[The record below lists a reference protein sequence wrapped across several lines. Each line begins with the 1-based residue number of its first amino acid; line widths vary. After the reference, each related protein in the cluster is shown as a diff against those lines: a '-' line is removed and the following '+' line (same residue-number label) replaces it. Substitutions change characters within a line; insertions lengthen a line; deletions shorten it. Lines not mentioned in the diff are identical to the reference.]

1 MTMSCQVRQWL
12 RDDVMKDTSVAQRQ
26 LLFLLGGLETEFY
39 AVTPSPAWLTVLSL
53 SFWYFVPTASPV
65 ETVLDCF
72 LKHTAE
78 CVVDSAVLAVIRL
91 FMRLRSREPVDFAAI
106 FDPRSTTHSG
116 RILCIDFSDDIQDNT
131 LAWELCAVL
140 RASLPAFIQPS
151 CFAYLTTAFIE
162 QLVEERRWERAVFV
176 MLFNPYDAVRTK
188 LVRDLIH
195 CHIPEVFPSASPL
208 AEMKESQHL
217 LSTVMATPAVAFL
230 VDELGISPAVIYSC
244 LADHARY
251 VGDVLLEVVCRVAI
265 QEWDASF
272 ELLLK
277 HILPEAVIG
286 NNVELV
292 ATCLSLLER
301 EGVKKWR
308 RVFDVLSVYVRSV
321 SSEGGL
327 SYEGSVVLF
336 QEIEELET
344 AQTVVGRK
352 EWVKMLE
359 EMKWRVAA
367 LIVDALLK
375 ESDVDEK
382 KVEVCALQVGS
393 LRCSY
398 DIQKQLLDS
407 LQGIQVKPLCRC

>member
-12 RDDVMKDTSVAQRQ
+12 RDDVLKDTSVAQRQ

-140 RASLPAFIQPS
+140 RASQPAFIQPS

>member
-1 MTMSCQVRQWL
+1 MSCQVRQWL
-12 RDDVMKDTSVAQRQ
+12 RDDVLKDTSVAQRQ

-39 AVTPSPAWLTVLSL
+39 AVTPSPVWLTVLSL

-140 RASLPAFIQPS
+140 RASQPAFIQPS

-217 LSTVMATPAVAFL
+217 LSTVMATPAIAFL

>member
-1 MTMSCQVRQWL
+1 MSCQVRQWL
-12 RDDVMKDTSVAQRQ
+12 RDGVLKDTSVAQRQ

-106 FDPRSTTHSG
+106 FDPRSTTHTG

-140 RASLPAFIQPS
+140 RASQPAFIQPS

-195 CHIPEVFPSASPL
+195 CHIPEVFPSSSPL

-321 SSEGGL
+321 SNEGGL
-327 SYEGSVVLF
+327 SYEGSVTLF

-382 KVEVCALQVGS
+382 KVEACALQVGS

>member
-12 RDDVMKDTSVAQRQ
+12 RDDVLKDTSVAQRQ

-39 AVTPSPAWLTVLSL
+39 AVTPSPVWLTVLSL

-106 FDPRSTTHSG
+106 FDPRSTTHSV

-140 RASLPAFIQPS
+140 RASQPAFIQPS

>member
-1 MTMSCQVRQWL
+1 MSCQVRQWL

-39 AVTPSPAWLTVLSL
+39 AVTPSPGWLTVLSL

-65 ETVLDCF
+65 ETVMDCF

-91 FMRLRSREPVDFAAI
+91 FMLLRSREPVDFAAI
-106 FDPRSTTHSG
+106 FDPRSTTYTG

-140 RASLPAFIQPS
+140 RASQPAFIQSS

-195 CHIPEVFPSASPL
+195 CHIPEVFPSSSPL
-208 AEMKESQHL
+208 TEMKESQHL

-265 QEWDASF
+265 QEWDVSF

-286 NNVELV
+286 NNMELV

-308 RVFDVLSVYVRSV
+308 RVFDVLSVYVKSV

-382 KVEVCALQVGS
+382 KVEACALQVGS

-407 LQGIQVKPLCRC
+407 LQGIQVKSLCRC

>member
-1 MTMSCQVRQWL
+1 MSCQVRQWL
-12 RDDVMKDTSVAQRQ
+12 RDDVLKDTSVAQRQ

-106 FDPRSTTHSG
+106 FDPRSTTHSV

-140 RASLPAFIQPS
+140 RASQPAFIQPS

-382 KVEVCALQVGS
+382 KVEACALQVGS

>member
-1 MTMSCQVRQWL
+1 MSFQVRQWL

-140 RASLPAFIQPS
+140 RASQPAFIQPS

-265 QEWDASF
+265 QEWDVSF

>member
-1 MTMSCQVRQWL
+1 MSCQVRQWL

-140 RASLPAFIQPS
+140 RASQPAFIQPS

-265 QEWDASF
+265 QEWDVSF

>member
-1 MTMSCQVRQWL
+1 MSCQVRQWL

-140 RASLPAFIQPS
+140 RASQPAFIQPP

-195 CHIPEVFPSASPL
+195 CHIPEVFPSSSPL

-407 LQGIQVKPLCRC
+407 LQGIQVKSLCRC

>member
-106 FDPRSTTHSG
+106 FDPRSTTHTG
-116 RILCIDFSDDIQDNT
+116 KILCIDFSDDIQDNT

-140 RASLPAFIQPS
+140 RASQPAFIQPS

-382 KVEVCALQVGS
+382 KVEACALQVGS

>member
-1 MTMSCQVRQWL
+1 MTMSFQVRQWL

-106 FDPRSTTHSG
+106 FDPRSTTHTG
-116 RILCIDFSDDIQDNT
+116 KILCIDFSDDIQDNT

-140 RASLPAFIQPS
+140 RASQPAFIQSS

-195 CHIPEVFPSASPL
+195 CHIPEVFPSSSPL

-327 SYEGSVVLF
+327 SYEGSVTLF

-344 AQTVVGRK
+344 AQTVVERK

-382 KVEVCALQVGS
+382 KVEACALQVGS

-407 LQGIQVKPLCRC
+407 LQGIQVKSLCRC

>member
-1 MTMSCQVRQWL
+1 MSCQVRQWL
-12 RDDVMKDTSVAQRQ
+12 RDDVLKDTSVAQRQ

-39 AVTPSPAWLTVLSL
+39 AVTPSPGWLTVLSL

-65 ETVLDCF
+65 ETVMDCF

-140 RASLPAFIQPS
+140 RASQPAFIQPS

-217 LSTVMATPAVAFL
+217 LSTIMATPTVTFL
-230 VDELGISPAVIYSC
+230 VDELSISPAVIYSC

-277 HILPEAVIG
+277 HILPKAVIG
-286 NNVELV
+286 NNMELV

-308 RVFDVLSVYVRSV
+308 RVFDVLSVYVKSV

-327 SYEGSVVLF
+327 SYEGSVTLF

-344 AQTVVGRK
+344 AQTVVERK

-375 ESDVDEK
+375 ESAVDEK
-382 KVEVCALQVGS
+382 KVEACALQVGS

-407 LQGIQVKPLCRC
+407 LQGIQAKSLCRC

>member
-1 MTMSCQVRQWL
+1 MSCQVRQWL
-12 RDDVMKDTSVAQRQ
+12 RDGVLKDTSVAQRQ

-140 RASLPAFIQPS
+140 RASQPAFIQPS
-151 CFAYLTTAFIE
+151 CVAYLTTAFIE

-265 QEWDASF
+265 QEWDVSF

-286 NNVELV
+286 NNMELV

-308 RVFDVLSVYVRSV
+308 RVFDVLSVYVKSV

-344 AQTVVGRK
+344 AQTVVERK

-382 KVEVCALQVGS
+382 KVEACALQVGS

-407 LQGIQVKPLCRC
+407 LQGIQAKSLCRC

>member
-12 RDDVMKDTSVAQRQ
+12 RDGVLKDTSVAQRQ

-39 AVTPSPAWLTVLSL
+39 AVTPSPGWLTVLSL

-106 FDPRSTTHSG
+106 FDPRSTTHTG
-116 RILCIDFSDDIQDNT
+116 KILCIDFSDDIQDNT

-140 RASLPAFIQPS
+140 RASQPAFIQPS

>member
-12 RDDVMKDTSVAQRQ
+12 RDGVLKNTSVAQRQ

-140 RASLPAFIQPS
+140 RASQPAFIQPS

-265 QEWDASF
+265 QEWDVSF

-286 NNVELV
+286 NNMELV

-301 EGVKKWR
+301 EGVKKRR

-321 SSEGGL
+321 SNEGGL
-327 SYEGSVVLF
+327 SYEGSVTLF

-375 ESDVDEK
+375 ESDVNEK
-382 KVEVCALQVGS
+382 KVEACALQVGS

-407 LQGIQVKPLCRC
+407 LQGIQVKSLCRC

>member
-39 AVTPSPAWLTVLSL
+39 AVTPSPGWLTVLSL

-116 RILCIDFSDDIQDNT
+116 KILCIDFSDDIQDNT

-140 RASLPAFIQPS
+140 RASQPAFIQPS

-176 MLFNPYDAVRTK
+176 MLFNPYDVVRTK

-265 QEWDASF
+265 QEWDVSF

-277 HILPEAVIG
+277 HILPKAVIG
-286 NNVELV
+286 NNMELV

-308 RVFDVLSVYVRSV
+308 RVFDVLSVYVKSV

-382 KVEVCALQVGS
+382 KVEACALQVGS

-407 LQGIQVKPLCRC
+407 LQGIQAKSLCRC

>member
-1 MTMSCQVRQWL
+1 MSCQVRQWL
-12 RDDVMKDTSVAQRQ
+12 RDDVLKDTSVAQRQ

-39 AVTPSPAWLTVLSL
+39 AVTPSPVWLTVLSL

-106 FDPRSTTHSG
+106 FDPRSTTHSV

-140 RASLPAFIQPS
+140 RASQPAFIQPS
-151 CFAYLTTAFIE
+151 CFAYLTAAFIE

-308 RVFDVLSVYVRSV
+308 RVFDVLSVYVKSV

-327 SYEGSVVLF
+327 SYEGSVTLF

-344 AQTVVGRK
+344 AQTVVERK

-382 KVEVCALQVGS
+382 KVEACALQVGS

-407 LQGIQVKPLCRC
+407 LQGIQVKSLCRC

>member
-12 RDDVMKDTSVAQRQ
+12 RDGVLKDTSVAQRQ

-91 FMRLRSREPVDFAAI
+91 FMRMRSREPVDFAAI
-106 FDPRSTTHSG
+106 FDPRSTTHSV

-140 RASLPAFIQPS
+140 RASQPAFIQPS

>member
-1 MTMSCQVRQWL
+1 MSCQVRQWL
-12 RDDVMKDTSVAQRQ
+12 RDDVMKDTPVAQRQ

-140 RASLPAFIQPS
+140 RASQPAFIQPS
-151 CFAYLTTAFIE
+151 CFTYLTTAFIE

-382 KVEVCALQVGS
+382 KVEACALQVGS

>member
-1 MTMSCQVRQWL
+1 MSCQVRQWL
-12 RDDVMKDTSVAQRQ
+12 RDDVLKDTSVAQRQ

-39 AVTPSPAWLTVLSL
+39 AVTPSPVWLTVLSL

-106 FDPRSTTHSG
+106 FDPRSTTHSV

-140 RASLPAFIQPS
+140 RASQPAFIQPS

>member
-1 MTMSCQVRQWL
+1 MTMSFQVRQWL

-106 FDPRSTTHSG
+106 FDPRSTTHTG
-116 RILCIDFSDDIQDNT
+116 KILCIDFSDDIQDNT

-140 RASLPAFIQPS
+140 RASQPAFIQPS
-151 CFAYLTTAFIE
+151 CFAYLTAAFIE

-195 CHIPEVFPSASPL
+195 CHIPEVFPSSSPL

-327 SYEGSVVLF
+327 SYEGSVMLF

-344 AQTVVGRK
+344 AQTVVERK

-382 KVEVCALQVGS
+382 KVEACALQVGS

-407 LQGIQVKPLCRC
+407 LQGIQVKSLCRC

>member
-1 MTMSCQVRQWL
+1 MTMSFQVRQWL

-106 FDPRSTTHSG
+106 FDPRSTTHTG
-116 RILCIDFSDDIQDNT
+116 KILCIDFSDDIQDNT

-140 RASLPAFIQPS
+140 RASQPAFIQPS

-244 LADHARY
+244 LADHTRY
-251 VGDVLLEVVCRVAI
+251 MGDVLLEVVCRVAI
-265 QEWDASF
+265 QEWDVSF

-308 RVFDVLSVYVRSV
+308 RVFDVLSVYVKSV

-382 KVEVCALQVGS
+382 KVEACALQVGS

>member
-12 RDDVMKDTSVAQRQ
+12 RDDVMKDTPVAQRQ

-140 RASLPAFIQPS
+140 RASQPAFIQPS

-286 NNVELV
+286 NNMELV

-308 RVFDVLSVYVRSV
+308 RMFDVLSVYGRSV

>member
-1 MTMSCQVRQWL
+1 MSCQVRQWL

-106 FDPRSTTHSG
+106 FDPRSTTHTG
-116 RILCIDFSDDIQDNT
+116 KILCIDFSDDIQDNT

-140 RASLPAFIQPS
+140 RASQPAFIQPS

-382 KVEVCALQVGS
+382 KVEACALQVGS

>member
-1 MTMSCQVRQWL
+1 MTMSFQVRQWL

-140 RASLPAFIQPS
+140 RASQPAFIQPS

-265 QEWDASF
+265 QEWDVSF

-407 LQGIQVKPLCRC
+407 LQGIQAKSLCRC

>member
-1 MTMSCQVRQWL
+1 MSCQVRQWL
-12 RDDVMKDTSVAQRQ
+12 RDDVMKDTPVAQRQ

-140 RASLPAFIQPS
+140 RASQPAFIQPS

-382 KVEVCALQVGS
+382 KVEACALQVGS

>member
-39 AVTPSPAWLTVLSL
+39 AVTPSPGWLTVLSL

-65 ETVLDCF
+65 ETVMDCF

-140 RASLPAFIQPS
+140 RASQPAFIQPS

-277 HILPEAVIG
+277 YILPEAVIG

-344 AQTVVGRK
+344 AQTVVERK

-382 KVEVCALQVGS
+382 KVEACALQVGS

-407 LQGIQVKPLCRC
+407 LQGIQVKSLCRC

>member
-1 MTMSCQVRQWL
+1 MSCQVRQWL
-12 RDDVMKDTSVAQRQ
+12 RDGVLKDTSVAQRQ

-140 RASLPAFIQPS
+140 RASQPAFIQPS
-151 CFAYLTTAFIE
+151 CVAYLTTAFIE

-265 QEWDASF
+265 QEWDVSF

-286 NNVELV
+286 NNMELV

-308 RVFDVLSVYVRSV
+308 RVFDVLSVYVKSV

-327 SYEGSVVLF
+327 SYEGSVTLF

-344 AQTVVGRK
+344 AQTVVERK

-382 KVEVCALQVGS
+382 KVEACALQVGS

-407 LQGIQVKPLCRC
+407 LQGIQAKSLCRC

>member
-1 MTMSCQVRQWL
+1 MSCQVRQWL

-286 NNVELV
+286 SNVELV

>member
-1 MTMSCQVRQWL
+1 MSCQVRQWL

-39 AVTPSPAWLTVLSL
+39 AVTPSPGWLTVLSL

-131 LAWELCAVL
+131 LAWELCVVL
-140 RASLPAFIQPS
+140 RASQPAFIQPS
-151 CFAYLTTAFIE
+151 CFAYLTAAFIE

-176 MLFNPYDAVRTK
+176 MLFNPYDVVRTK

-195 CHIPEVFPSASPL
+195 CHIPEVFPSSSPL

>member
-1 MTMSCQVRQWL
+1 MSCQVRQWL
-12 RDDVMKDTSVAQRQ
+12 RDDVLKDTSVAQRQ

-106 FDPRSTTHSG
+106 FDPRSTTHSV

-140 RASLPAFIQPS
+140 RASQPAFIQPS

>member
-39 AVTPSPAWLTVLSL
+39 AVTPSPGWLTVLSL

-140 RASLPAFIQPS
+140 RASQPAFIQPS
-151 CFAYLTTAFIE
+151 CVAYLTTAFIE

-265 QEWDASF
+265 QEWDVSF

-286 NNVELV
+286 NNMELV

-308 RVFDVLSVYVRSV
+308 RVFDVLSVYVKSV

-327 SYEGSVVLF
+327 SYEGSVTLF

-344 AQTVVGRK
+344 AQTVVERK

-382 KVEVCALQVGS
+382 KVEACALQVGS

-407 LQGIQVKPLCRC
+407 LQGIQIKSLCRC

>member
-1 MTMSCQVRQWL
+1 MRQWL
-12 RDDVMKDTSVAQRQ
+12 RDGVLKDTSVGQRQ

-39 AVTPSPAWLTVLSL
+39 AVTPSPGWLTVLSL

-91 FMRLRSREPVDFAAI
+91 FMLLRSREPVDFAAI

-116 RILCIDFSDDIQDNT
+116 RIICIDFSDDIQDNT

-140 RASLPAFIQPS
+140 RASQPAFIQPS
-151 CFAYLTTAFIE
+151 CFAYLTSAFIE
-162 QLVEERRWERAVFV
+162 QLVEERHWEWAVFV
-176 MLFNPYDAVRTK
+176 MLFNPYDVVRTK

-195 CHIPEVFPSASPL
+195 RHIPEVFPSASPL
-208 AEMKESQHL
+208 PEMKESQHL
-217 LSTVMATPAVAFL
+217 LSTVMAAPAVAFL

-244 LADHARY
+244 LGDHARY

-277 HILPEAVIG
+277 HILPQAVIG

-321 SSEGGL
+321 SSEGEV
-327 SYEGSVVLF
+327 SYEGSVMLF

-344 AQTVVGRK
+344 AQTVVERK

-367 LIVDALLK
+367 LIVDALLR

-382 KVEVCALQVGS
+382 KVEACALQVGS

-407 LQGIQVKPLCRC
+407 LQGIQVKSLCRC

>member
-12 RDDVMKDTSVAQRQ
+12 RDDVLKDTSVAQRQ

-39 AVTPSPAWLTVLSL
+39 AVTPSPVWLTVLSL

-140 RASLPAFIQPS
+140 RASQPAFIQPS

-286 NNVELV
+286 SNVELV

>member
-12 RDDVMKDTSVAQRQ
+12 RDDVLKDTSVAQRQ

-39 AVTPSPAWLTVLSL
+39 AVTPSPGWLTVLSL

-65 ETVLDCF
+65 ETVMDCF

-106 FDPRSTTHSG
+106 FDPRSTTHSV

-140 RASLPAFIQPS
+140 RASQPAFIQPS

>member
-1 MTMSCQVRQWL
+1 MSCQVRQWL

-140 RASLPAFIQPS
+140 RASQPAFIQPS

-344 AQTVVGRK
+344 AQTVVERK

>member
-12 RDDVMKDTSVAQRQ
+12 RDGVLKDTSVAQRQ

-39 AVTPSPAWLTVLSL
+39 AVTPSPGWLTVLSL

-116 RILCIDFSDDIQDNT
+116 KILCIDFSDDIQDNT

-140 RASLPAFIQPS
+140 RASQPAFIQPS

-176 MLFNPYDAVRTK
+176 MLFNPYDVVRTK

-265 QEWDASF
+265 QEWDVSF

-286 NNVELV
+286 NNMELV

-308 RVFDVLSVYVRSV
+308 RVFDVLSVYVKSV

-327 SYEGSVVLF
+327 SYEGSVTLF

-344 AQTVVGRK
+344 AQTVVERK

-382 KVEVCALQVGS
+382 KVEACALQVGS

-407 LQGIQVKPLCRC
+407 LQGIQAKSLCRC

>member
-1 MTMSCQVRQWL
+1 MSCQVRQWL

-39 AVTPSPAWLTVLSL
+39 AVTPSPGWLTVLSL

-116 RILCIDFSDDIQDNT
+116 KILCIDFSDDIQDNT

-140 RASLPAFIQPS
+140 RASQPAFIQPS

-176 MLFNPYDAVRTK
+176 MLFNPYDVVRTK

-265 QEWDASF
+265 QEWDVSF

-286 NNVELV
+286 NNMELV

-308 RVFDVLSVYVRSV
+308 RVFDVLSVYVKSV

-382 KVEVCALQVGS
+382 KVEACALQVGS

-407 LQGIQVKPLCRC
+407 LQGIQAKSLCRC